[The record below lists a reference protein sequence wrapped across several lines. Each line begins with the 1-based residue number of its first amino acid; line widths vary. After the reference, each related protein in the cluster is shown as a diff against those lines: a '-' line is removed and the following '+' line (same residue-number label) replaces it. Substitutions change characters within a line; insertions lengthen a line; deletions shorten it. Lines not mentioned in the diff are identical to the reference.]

1 VRRGIDSDRSR
12 AIIRLISTHPNTPKP
27 RLAIFTHVVRA
38 DFHNEL
44 RHFRRFEVWHFYRHR
59 APDLPEKDLG
69 PRAVRF
75 HNLTDLVLKASR
87 LGPTLIQG
95 GEPFD
100 FPTQLPI
107 VLGALIIAWL
117 FRVPYYSPI
126 YENIPVE
133 TKFSDVHR
141 FGIRLDRLIIP
152 LVRWLARVYG
162 ANSVLFFALNKGAR
176 RNLLAAGIP
185 PQRISNLLYATWG
198 VDINHFS
205 PQRDGREPDMGPNG
219 LLFVGRLVPDKG
231 VPQLLRAFL
240 RVMESLADVQLY
252 IIGDGPLAA
261 DIRQFVDEHRVSAA
275 VHLLGTVE
283 NQALPPYFR
292 AARATVSPSV
302 ATRRWT
308 EQAGMVNIQSMA
320 CGTPVVSTLSGS
332 ISEFVPDG
340 QAGILVP
347 ERDSEAL
354 ANAIVRLLND
364 TMLYQRL
371 SENARAYVVERFDAP
386 RNVAAV
392 ESLLLD
398 QIAAL
403 QARNDKN
410 R

>member
-1 VRRGIDSDRSR
+1 MHETELTC
-12 AIIRLISTHPNTPKP
+12 AAFRLSSVHISMPPTRTKP

-44 RHFRRFEVWHFYRHR
+44 KEFRRFEVWHFYRHR
-59 APDLPEKDLG
+59 APDLPPQDLG

-75 HNLTDLVLKASR
+75 RNLIDLVLKVKR
-87 LGPTLIQG
+87 LGPALIQG

-107 VLGALIIAWL
+107 VLGALVAAKL
-117 FRVPYYSPI
+117 LRVPFYSPI
-126 YENIPVE
+126 YENIPIDA
-133 TKFSDVHR
+133 KFSDIR
-141 FGIRLDRLIIP
+141 RLGIRLDGLIISM
-152 LVRWLARVYG
+152 VRWLARTYG
-162 ANSVLFFALNKGAR
+162 SRAVLFFALNDGAR
-176 RNLLAAGIP
+176 RNLLDAGVP

-198 VDINHFS
+198 VDLDHFS
-205 PQRDGREPDMGPNG
+205 PRRDGREPDMGPNG

-231 VPQLLRAFL
+231 IRELMRAFL
-240 RVMESLADVQLY
+240 RVKESLADAQLY

-261 DIRQFVDEHRVSAA
+261 DIRQFVDEHRIHAA
-275 VHLLGTVE
+275 VHILGTVE
-283 NQALPPYFR
+283 NHALPPYFR

-302 ATRRWT
+302 TTRRWT

-320 CGTPVVSTLSGS
+320 CGTPVVSTLTGS

-354 ANAIVRLLND
+354 AEAIARLLAD
-364 TMLYQRL
+364 KQQHQRL
-371 SENARAYVVERFDAP
+371 SENARAYAVERYDAP
-386 RNVAAV
+386 RNVAVV
-392 ESLLLD
+392 EALLLERL
-398 QIAAL
+398 AV
-403 QARNDKN
+403 ARNLQP